1 MDFVK
6 HSKDLIIP
14 NKILNMPKKVLFI
27 ILDGIADFGET
38 TPLEQA
44 FKPNLDILTKNGY
57 AGLVENRLTKHPDS
71 GVSTFVL
78 LGYSKEDYPGRGYT
92 EALGIGLRPTPG
104 SVYLRAN
111 FATVKDVM
119 EDKFKTGEYKP
130 ELIVVDRRAGRDSS
144 GLFDIS
150 KDIKGFFFNGVKISF
165 YKSLGYRGVVVLNS
179 VNISPNISDSDPYV
193 EGKEVLEV
201 KSLSMDDKAGK
212 TAAAL
217 NKFLKE
223 THKILKNH
231 PANKYRKL
239 PVNYILLR
247 GASSYKYVKSFKDSH
262 GLDGACIG
270 ATPIIKGVCRSMEME
285 VPDISGALGDHK
297 TNLGEKTL
305 KALDLLNKKNFVILH
320 IKSCDVFAHDKKPSM
335 KRLFIEKVDREV
347 FRRILEYADFEKI
360 MVVVTSDHPTS
371 SKTGEHLEGFMPFTI
386 YTKGIEANK
395 VEKFDEESCKLGP
408 VVNIED
414 FMEEVMNFVR

>member
-1 MDFVK
+1 
-6 HSKDLIIP
+6 
-14 NKILNMPKKVLFI
+14 
-27 ILDGIADFGET
+27 
-38 TPLEQA
+38 
-44 FKPNLDILTKNGY
+44 
-57 AGLVENRLTKHPDS
+57 
-71 GVSTFVL
+71 
-78 LGYSKEDYPGRGYT
+78 
-92 EALGIGLRPTPG
+92 
-104 SVYLRAN
+104 
-111 FATVKDVM
+111 
-119 EDKFKTGEYKP
+119 
-130 ELIVVDRRAGRDSS
+130 
-144 GLFDIS
+144 
-150 KDIKGFFFNGVKISF
+150 
-165 YKSLGYRGVVVLNS
+165 VLNS

-360 MVVVTSDHPTS
+360 MIVVTSDHPTS

-395 VEKFDEESCKLGP
+395 VEKFDEETCKLGP
-408 VVNIED
+408 LVNIED
-414 FMEEVMNFVR
+414 FMEEVMKFV